1 MTSVRLGFIGAHR
14 SGKTTLAEAIALRT
28 SCSLVKTQ
36 VSDVFKQAQLQPQQA
51 LDFAT
56 RLWIQQ
62 QIIQTTRQS
71 WQLAHFVTDR
81 TPIDFMAY
89 TLADIQGETI
99 VDIPALETY
108 LTTCFEVTNQIF
120 THLILVQPGIPLVYA
135 PGKAALNKAYIEHLN
150 TVMLG
155 LCHDPRLHC
164 PIWTLKRQLIHLE
177 DRIQAVLQI
186 TRL

>member
-36 VSDVFKQAQLQPQQA
+36 VSDV
-51 LDFAT
+51 
-56 RLWIQQ
+56 LWIQQ